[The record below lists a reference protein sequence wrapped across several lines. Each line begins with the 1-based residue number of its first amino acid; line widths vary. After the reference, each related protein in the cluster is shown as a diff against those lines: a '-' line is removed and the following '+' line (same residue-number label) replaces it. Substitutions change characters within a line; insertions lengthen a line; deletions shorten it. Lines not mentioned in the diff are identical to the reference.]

1 MKFSDEVLAAYAD
14 NELDESTRMAIES
27 ALATDPEL
35 ARRIEQHR
43 ALRMRL
49 RSAFE
54 PMLHEPVP
62 TRLVELTRNTPVR
75 PAAPNAARVIP
86 LPRRLMGRPS
96 LPRWAALAASLI
108 IGVLAGRFAF
118 RSGGANLIAT
128 HDNHAMLT
136 GLLADALTSQLAS
149 HQRASEPVQIGVSFR
164 SKAGQ
169 YCRTFSMR
177 SPAVAGLA
185 CHGADGWRLQVLSGT
200 AEQQVTTGGYR
211 QASSS
216 MPPSVVSAVSDEIS
230 GEPLDARA
238 EAAARS
244 RHWRP

>member
-1 MKFSDEVLAAYAD
+1 MRFSDEVLTAYAD

-27 ALATDPEL
+27 AMATDPEL

-43 ALRMRL
+43 ALRVRL

-62 TRLVELTRNTPVR
+62 ARLIELARNTPAP

-86 LPRRLMGRPS
+86 LPRRLMRRPS
-96 LPRWAALAASLI
+96 LPHWAALAASLV

-118 RSGGANLIAT
+118 RAGGADLIAT
-128 HDNHAMLT
+128 HDNHAMLS
-136 GLLADALTSQLAS
+136 GLLADALTRQLAS
-149 HQRASEPVQIGVSFR
+149 QQRASEPVQIGVSFR
-164 SKAGQ
+164 SKGGE
-169 YCRTFSMR
+169 YCRTFYLR

-185 CHGADGWRLQVLSGT
+185 CHAADGWRLKVLSGT
-200 AEQQVTTGGYR
+200 AEQEVTTGGYR

-216 MPPSVVSAVSDEIS
+216 MPPPVVSAVADEMS

-238 EAAARS
+238 ETAARS